1 MAMLD
6 THLVD
11 RFIGQL
17 ESARGYSPN
26 TTRAYRS
33 DLYEL
38 VAFVSAAGNSQT
50 ESLTLDSLRDWLY
63 AVAQGGAERSTLAR
77 KSAAVRSFTGWLEHQ
92 GFHAQNLGLR
102 LRSPKA
108 QRTLP
113 KVVDRNALAQI
124 FEQLEA
130 GAATGEPAKLL
141 ESVVIELLYA
151 GGIRVSELVGL
162 NLADID
168 HSRRLLLVTGK
179 GSKQRMVPYGEPAEA
194 SLNRWLEQGR
204 GKLLSD
210 QSGQSLLLGAS
221 GKRLGVRAV
230 YRIVASLLADTPIG
244 AAGPHTLRHTAA
256 THLLDGGADLR
267 AVQELLG
274 HSSLGTTQIY
284 THVSVERLKQSYQ
297 VAHPRA

>member
-1 MAMLD
+1 MTVLD

-11 RFIGQL
+11 RYIGHL
-17 ESARGYSPN
+17 EAARGYSPN

-38 VAFVSAAGNSQT
+38 VEYVNSNGIGVT
-50 ESLTLDSLRDWLY
+50 EDLTLESLRDWLY
-63 AVAQGGAERSTLAR
+63 AVAQAGAERSTLAR
-77 KSAAVRSFTGWLEHQ
+77 KSAAVRSFTAWLEHQ
-92 GFHAQNLGLR
+92 GFHLQNLGLR

-113 KVVDRNALAQI
+113 KIVDRAALGHI
-124 FEQLEA
+124 FELLES
-130 GAATGEPAKLL
+130 GAATGDPLRLL
-141 ESVVIELLYA
+141 DAVVIELLYA

-179 GSKQRMVPYGEPAEA
+179 GAKQRMVPYGEPAEA
-194 SLNRWLEQGR
+194 ALRAWLENGR
-204 GKLLSD
+204 IKLEAGE
-210 QSGQSLLLGAS
+210 SGQALLLGAS
-221 GKRLGVRAV
+221 GKRLGVRAA
-230 YRIVASLLADTPIG
+230 YRIVAGLLATTPIG

-297 VAHPRA
+297 GAHPRA